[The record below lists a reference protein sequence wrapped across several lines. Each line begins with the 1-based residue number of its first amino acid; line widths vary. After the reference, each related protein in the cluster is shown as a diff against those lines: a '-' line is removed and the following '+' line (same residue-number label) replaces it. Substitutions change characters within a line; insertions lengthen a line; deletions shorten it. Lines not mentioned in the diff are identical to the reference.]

1 MAQKALTAQKWKDKV
16 PLKLEY
22 LNKNESSE
30 KAKTIQRLLEA
41 SKGDA
46 SIMADLVEAP
56 DMKHYLYSD
65 LTEHQQQQ
73 INKLW
78 GI

>member
-1 MAQKALTAQKWKDKV
+1 
-16 PLKLEY
+16 
-22 LNKNESSE
+22 
-30 KAKTIQRLLEA
+30 
-41 SKGDA
+41 
-46 SIMADLVEAP
+46 MADLVEAP